1 MTEAGYENGAQ
12 EASARD
18 RSKKPLLPAKDPLFA
33 SAGPFGARPWTIK
46 LLLAPKAPVA
56 SPLEVDWPQNLEKF
70 LIEQPEEASARTTT
84 DYEVLEK
91 RASEI
96 SQWLSEQLGR
106 TQKSLASQRPGSA
119 KEEEA
124 QEAGSS
130 RPELE
135 FQSFGEALESVS
147 ASFYGQQAAQEEAL
161 REAVRKAVA
170 QERRAAKVREDA
182 AVDVAR
188 REVRQ
193 ELLERTRMAE
203 AQYRE
208 ARQAL
213 QQAEIAV
220 AAMTEELEQLR
231 DAGDQLEQERAARE
245 AQDRAHAIQISTLE
259 NEARRLRASLAQA
272 GQEDEVDIT
281 PVAGPLDVI
290 RTLPTNLEECV
301 RLFAGLQDRVEFLE
315 SAYESARNYR
325 GGDLDRYWRSLLSL
339 HDVLWPLRATN
350 REYGV
355 DVAREFRN
363 KSGFEYAAN
372 ESQET
377 LAIEECRRARTFRYQ
392 GKDQLMVSHIKVGNS
407 GNIQEGA
414 MRIYLLYD
422 ADRKKIIVG
431 HIGKHLPTKTVPGSL
446 GRR

>member
-1 MTEAGYENGAQ
+1 MSEDIYESTSRDNG
-12 EASARD
+12 SLGR
-18 RSKKPLLPAKDPLFA
+18 LLPQETPLF
-33 SAGPFGARPWTIK
+33 SRKTPFGARPWTLK
-46 LLLAPKAPVA
+46 LLLAPKVPLAAPIQV
-56 SPLEVDWPQNLEKF
+56 EWPQNLEKF
-70 LIEQPEEASARTTT
+70 LIEQPAEEPSAAEV
-84 DYEVLEK
+84 DYETLTE
-91 RASEI
+91 RAGEI
-96 SQWLSEQLGR
+96 SQWLSEQLALVQER
-106 TQKSLASQRPGSA
+106 LASSMSEAIKDGST
-119 KEEEA
+119 K
-124 QEAGSS
+124 EAGSS

-135 FQSFGEALESVS
+135 FQSVGETLRSVS
-147 ASFYGQQAAQEEAL
+147 ASFYGQQAAQEEAV

-170 QERRAAKVREDA
+170 SERRAAKEREDH
-182 AVDVAR
+182 AVDAAR
-188 REVRQ
+188 AEVRQ
-193 ELLERTRMAE
+193 ELLGRTRTAE

-208 ARQAL
+208 AQQAL
-213 QQAEIAV
+213 QQAQASV
-220 AAMTEELEQLR
+220 AAMTEELERLR
-231 DAGDQLEQERAARE
+231 GAGDQLERERAARE
-245 AQDRAHAIQISTLE
+245 AQERAHAIQISALE

-272 GQEDEVDIT
+272 GQEDEVDVT

-392 GKDQLMVSHIKVGNS
+392 GKDQLMVNHIKVGNS

-431 HIGKHLPTKTVPGSL
+431 HIGKHLPTKTVPGSP
-446 GRR
+446 GRK

>member
-1 MTEAGYENGAQ
+1 MPEDIYGGTSCENG
-12 EASARD
+12 SLSR
-18 RSKKPLLPAKDPLFA
+18 LLPHKNPLY
-33 SAGPFGARPWTIK
+33 SSKSPFDDRPWNFKI
-46 LLLAPKAPVA
+46 LLVPKVPLAA
-56 SPLEVDWPQNLEKF
+56 PLEVGWPQNLENF
-70 LIEQPEEASARTTT
+70 LIEQPEEEPSSAVT
-84 DYEVLEK
+84 DYEILQK
-91 RASEI
+91 RAGEI
-96 SQWLSEQLGR
+96 SQWLSEQRALVQR
-106 TQKSLASQRPGSA
+106 QLAASEPRIS
-119 KEEEA
+119 EDSSIR
-124 QEAGSS
+124 EAGSS

-135 FQSFGEALESVS
+135 FQSVGDTLKSVS

-161 REAVRKAVA
+161 KEAVRKAVA
-170 QERRAAKVREDA
+170 SERRAAKEREDR
-182 AVDVAR
+182 AVDEAR
-188 REVRQ
+188 AEVRQ
-193 ELLERTRMAE
+193 ELLERTRTAE

-208 ARQAL
+208 AQQAL
-213 QQAEIAV
+213 QRAKASV

-231 DAGDQLEQERAARE
+231 GAGDQLEQERAARE
-245 AQDRAHAIQISTLE
+245 AQERAHAIQISALE
-259 NEARRLRASLAQA
+259 NEARRLRASLVQV
-272 GQEDEVDIT
+272 GQEDEVDVT

-315 SAYESARNYR
+315 SAYVSARNYR

-392 GKDQLMVSHIKVGNS
+392 GKDQLMVNHVKVGNS

-446 GRR
+446 GRK

>member
-1 MTEAGYENGAQ
+1 M
-12 EASARD
+12 
-18 RSKKPLLPAKDPLFA
+18 LV
-33 SAGPFGARPWTIK
+33 
-46 LLLAPKAPVA
+46 PKAPLA
-56 SPLEVDWPQNLEKF
+56 APLEVERPQNLEKF
-70 LIEQPEEASARTTT
+70 LIEQPEEEPSSAVT
-84 DYEVLEK
+84 DYEILQK
-91 RASEI
+91 RAGEI
-96 SQWLSEQLGR
+96 SQWLSEQRALVQR
-106 TQKSLASQRPGSA
+106 QLAASEPRIS
-119 KEEEA
+119 EDSSIR
-124 QEAGSS
+124 EAGSS

-135 FQSFGEALESVS
+135 FQSVGDTLKSVS
-147 ASFYGQQAAQEEAL
+147 ASFYSQQAAQEEAL
-161 REAVRKAVA
+161 KEAVRKAVA
-170 QERRAAKVREDA
+170 SERRAAKEREDR
-182 AVDVAR
+182 AVDEAR
-188 REVRQ
+188 AEVRQ
-193 ELLERTRMAE
+193 ELLERTRTAE

-208 ARQAL
+208 AQQAL
-213 QQAEIAV
+213 QRAKASV

-231 DAGDQLEQERAARE
+231 GAGDQLEQERAARE
-245 AQDRAHAIQISTLE
+245 AQERAHAIQISALE
-259 NEARRLRASLAQA
+259 NEARRLRASLVQV
-272 GQEDEVDIT
+272 GQEDEVDVT
-281 PVAGPLDVI
+281 PVAEPLDVI

-315 SAYESARNYR
+315 SAYASARNYR

-392 GKDQLMVSHIKVGNS
+392 GKDQLMVNHVKVGNS

-446 GRR
+446 GRK

>member
-1 MTEAGYENGAQ
+1 MPEDIYGGTSCENG
-12 EASARD
+12 SLSR
-18 RSKKPLLPAKDPLFA
+18 LLPHKNSLY
-33 SAGPFGARPWTIK
+33 SSKSPFDDRPWNFKI
-46 LLLAPKAPVA
+46 LLVPKAPLA
-56 SPLEVDWPQNLEKF
+56 APLEVEWPQNLEKF
-70 LIEQPEEASARTTT
+70 LIEQPEEEPSSAVT
-84 DYEVLEK
+84 DYEILQK
-91 RASEI
+91 RAGEI
-96 SQWLSEQLGR
+96 SQWLSEQRALVQR
-106 TQKSLASQRPGSA
+106 QLAASEPRIS
-119 KEEEA
+119 EDSSIR
-124 QEAGSS
+124 EAGSS

-135 FQSFGEALESVS
+135 FQSVGDTLKSVS

-161 REAVRKAVA
+161 KEAVRKAVA
-170 QERRAAKVREDA
+170 SERRAAKEREDR
-182 AVDVAR
+182 AVDEAR
-188 REVRQ
+188 AEVRQ
-193 ELLERTRMAE
+193 ELLERTRTAE

-208 ARQAL
+208 AQQAL
-213 QQAEIAV
+213 QRAKASV

-231 DAGDQLEQERAARE
+231 GAGDQLEQERAARE
-245 AQDRAHAIQISTLE
+245 AQERAHAIQISALE
-259 NEARRLRASLAQA
+259 NEARRLRASLVQV
-272 GQEDEVDIT
+272 GQEDEVDVT

-315 SAYESARNYR
+315 SAYVSARNYR

-392 GKDQLMVSHIKVGNS
+392 GKDQLMVNHVKVGNS

-446 GRR
+446 GRK